1 MAEKGLLVLARK
13 KGETIELA
21 DGEIVLT
28 IVGISGAKVRVS
40 ICAPKDINIM
50 RGEIANKKRK
60 QVEDVAA

>member
-28 IVGISGAKVRVS
+28 IVDIKGAKVRVS